1 MKISK
6 ADLSL
11 KMKKYGNEAIL
22 HVFFDIFI
30 HESQANLR
38 LKWKKWEMFVLC
50 ILIANKKKPYRH
62 NKTILLKKIP
72 IKRIESLIDI
82 KR

>member
-1 MKISK
+1 M
-6 ADLSL
+6 
-11 KMKKYGNEAIL
+11 GNEVIL
-22 HVFFDIFI
+22 HGFFVII
-30 HESQANLR
+30 INESRADLR

-50 ILIANKKKPYRH
+50 ILIDTHRITYQEKPYRR
-62 NKTILLKKIP
+62 NKKVLSTKIP